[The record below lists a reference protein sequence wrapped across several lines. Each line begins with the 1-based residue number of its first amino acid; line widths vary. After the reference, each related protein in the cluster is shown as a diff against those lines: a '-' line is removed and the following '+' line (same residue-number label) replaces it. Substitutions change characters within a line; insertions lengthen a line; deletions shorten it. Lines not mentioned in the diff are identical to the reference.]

1 MRTEW
6 PDRFLDKVTP
16 TAGGCWKWTGSVKP
30 NGYGQVRVGIRVRT
44 AHRVAYELAHGEIPD
59 GLVIDHLCR
68 RRDCVR
74 PDHLEAV
81 TQRVNVRRGTSA
93 AARRARQTHCCR
105 GHVFD
110 AANTYVAPN
119 GTRKCRRCRAAAQ
132 DRARRHRREVP
143 RVPS

>member
-1 MRTEW
+1 MRSDW
-6 PDRFLDKVTP
+6 PDRFLDKVTR
-16 TAGGCWKWTGSVKP
+16 TAGCWTWTGSVKP
-30 NGYGQVRVGIRVRT
+30 NGYGQFRVGKRVRT

-81 TQRVNVRRGTSA
+81 TQRINVRRGISSA
-93 AARRARQTHCCR
+93 AHRARQTHCCR
-105 GHVFD
+105 GHAFD

-119 GTRKCRRCRAAAQ
+119 GTRKCRRCRATAQ
-132 DRARRHRREVP
+132 DRARRRRQEVT
-143 RVPS
+143 RVLA